1 MLKKLFIK
9 NFALMEELNLEF
21 SNGFNVLTGETGAGK
36 SMVIN
41 ALNTIL
47 GEKVSPGMLRSGT
60 DKAIVEGVFHSIP
73 EKIESFLTENEI
85 DVFENELILRREL
98 NESGRSRTFINDCIT
113 QISILKNTSEI
124 LVDLHGQ
131 HEHQSLL
138 KTDNHYEIIDNFA
151 NLDHLSKSI
160 KNQYDG
166 IIEHQQKL
174 HTLQS
179 EAVTVREKQ
188 EFIRFQINEIESLNL
203 YSGEDEELSH
213 EEKVLANYE
222 KLSSFCNEIYKILY
236 DQEHAAITTIDA
248 SINKLEELEI
258 IDQAFSNVT
267 KNLRTANIHI
277 EEAARFV
284 NDYLFKAE
292 FDQERLENIRVRLSE
307 IQRIQKKYGK
317 PIPEILEK
325 VESLNKELAEIE
337 NLDKTLESLQKQL
350 STRKSELQSFC
361 VELSEKR
368 KKSATIFQVQIEN
381 IIRQIGM
388 ENAFVKIVFESFS
401 PNDGGGILLP
411 DGRIAKQ
418 NGIDNI
424 ELYVSTNLGEGFKP
438 LAEVASGGEI
448 SRIMLAIKSVLAGKD
463 KIGVLVFDEIDIGI
477 SGRIAESVGR
487 KLKELSATHQVI
499 CVTHLPQIASFAD
512 KHFSVRKI
520 VSNGTTITH
529 VQELA
534 RTDRVKEIAS
544 LIGGEN
550 VTDTVIK
557 NAEEMLNINSI

>member
-1 MLKKLFIK
+1 MD
-9 NFALMEELNLEF
+9 ELNLEF
-21 SNGFNVLTGETGAGK
+21 SKGFNVLTGETGAGK
-36 SMVIN
+36 SMVVN

-47 GEKVSPGMLRSGT
+47 GEKVSAGMLRSGT
-60 DKAIVEGVFHSIP
+60 DKAIVEGVFFSIP
-73 EKIESFLTENEI
+73 KKIETFLNENEI
-85 DVFENELILRREL
+85 DVFENELILRREI

-113 QISILKNTSEI
+113 QISILKNASEI

-138 KTDNHYEIIDNFA
+138 KTDNHFEIIDSFA
-151 NLDHLSKSI
+151 NLGQLSNSV
-160 KNQYDG
+160 KNRYDG
-166 IIEHQQKL
+166 IIELQQKL

-179 EAVTVREKQ
+179 KAAAIREKQ

-222 KLSSFCNEIYKILY
+222 KLSSFCNEIYNILY
-236 DQEHAAITTIDA
+236 DQEHAAIATIDT
-248 SINKLEELEI
+248 SVSKLEELEK
-258 IDQAFSNVT
+258 IDQSFSNVI

-284 NDYLFKAE
+284 NDYLSKAE

-307 IQRIQKKYGK
+307 IQRIQKKYGL
-317 PIPEILEK
+317 PIPEILKKIE
-325 VESLNKELAEIE
+325 LLKEELVEIE
-337 NLDKTLESLQKQL
+337 NLDDTLENLQKQL
-350 STRKSELQSFC
+350 TTRKTELQNIC
-361 VELSEKR
+361 IELSEQR
-368 KKSATIFQVQIEN
+368 KKSATTLQVQIEN

-388 ENAFVKIVFESFS
+388 ENAFVKIVFENY
-401 PNDGGGILLP
+401 PRNGGGGILLP
-411 DGRIAKQ
+411 ESHIAKQ
-418 NGIDNI
+418 NGIDKI
-424 ELYVSTNLGEGFKP
+424 ELYVSTNPGEGFKP

-463 KIGVLVFDEIDIGI
+463 KIGLLVFDEIDIGI

-487 KLKELSATHQVI
+487 RLKELSATHQVI

-520 VSNGTTITH
+520 VNNGTTTTQ

-534 RTDRVKEIAS
+534 LKDRVKEIAS
-544 LIGGEN
+544 LIGGEK

-557 NAEEMLNINSI
+557 NAEEMLNNVSSTF